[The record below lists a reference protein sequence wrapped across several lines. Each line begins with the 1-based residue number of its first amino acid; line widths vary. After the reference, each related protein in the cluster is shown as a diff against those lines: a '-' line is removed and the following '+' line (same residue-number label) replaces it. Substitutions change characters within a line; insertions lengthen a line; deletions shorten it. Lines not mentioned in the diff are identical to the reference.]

1 MTLKERWQQLAPRE
15 RMLLGIAAGVVAA
28 LLAWLLIWQ
37 PLFGSTAR
45 LREEVADQRELLH
58 WLQAIEPEVQQL
70 RGQRSRPGAGSGGSL
85 MSLVDQTSNAN
96 GLKPFVTRIQPE
108 GDKEVR
114 VWLEQAPYDEVM
126 RWLIA
131 LEMDGG
137 VRIVEFSVTR
147 GPSPGLVGARVNLQR
162 GA

>member
-1 MTLKERWQQLAPRE
+1 MTPRERWQQLAPRE
-15 RMLLGIAAGVVAA
+15 RMLVSLAAGVMAVM
-28 LLAWLLIWQ
+28 LAYLLIWQ

-45 LREEVADQRELLH
+45 LREEVAGQRDLLQ
-58 WLQAIEPEVQQL
+58 WLQSIEPEVQQL
-70 RGQRSRPGAGSGGSL
+70 RGARSIRGPGAGGSL
-85 MSLVDQTSNAN
+85 MSLVDQTSSAS

-131 LEMDGG
+131 LEMDAG
-137 VRIVEFSVTR
+137 VRILEFSVTR
-147 GPSPGLVGARVNLQR
+147 GPAPGLVGARINLQR